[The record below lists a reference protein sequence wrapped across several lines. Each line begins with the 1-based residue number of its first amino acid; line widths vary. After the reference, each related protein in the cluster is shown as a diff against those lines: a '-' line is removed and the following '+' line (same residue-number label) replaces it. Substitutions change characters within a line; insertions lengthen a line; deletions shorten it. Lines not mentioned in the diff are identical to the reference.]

1 MMTFRR
7 PLVAF
12 LCVTVAGAVA
22 LTAGFIGCLIGES
35 PPMAA
40 SLAAENRAPLPILQP
55 REKLIVDIFREHSDS
70 VVFITNSALV
80 RRAVGFFHYR
90 EEEVRRG
97 SGSGFIWDKKGH
109 VITNAHVVQGATKV
123 TVTLVDQSVYSAR
136 KVGAYLDK
144 DIAVWRIDAPPS
156 KLDPVEPGRSDNLVV
171 GQTAIAIGN
180 PFGLD
185 HSLTVGVISALGRE
199 IRAITGRRINDVIQT
214 DAAINP
220 GNSGGPL
227 LNSRGA
233 VIGMNTAIVS
243 PTGASSGI
251 GFAVPIDTIKRIVK
265 QIIAGRIFR
274 PGLGVGPWAEAI
286 TQKIIWR
293 YDLPA
298 GVLLGDVPRDS
309 AAAKA
314 NLRPTVIYTD
324 GRVKLGDLIIGINDD
339 RIGNLTELEDAT
351 DRHEI
356 GDVVE
361 VHYVRSGEQYK
372 VKVKL
377 QRIELPVE

>member
-1 MMTFRR
+1 MMTSRR
-7 PLVAF
+7 PLFAF
-12 LCVTVAGAVA
+12 LSVTAAGAIV
-22 LTAGFIGCLIGES
+22 LTACFIGET
-35 PPMAA
+35 PNMAA
-40 SLAAENRAPLPILQP
+40 SLAAKDRAPLPNLQP
-55 REKLIVDIFREHSDS
+55 REKVIVDIFREHSDS

-80 RRAVGFFHYR
+80 RRSVGFFHYR
-90 EEEVRRG
+90 EEEVQRG
-97 SGSGFIWDKKGH
+97 SGTGFIWDKKGH

-156 KLDPVEPGRSDNLVV
+156 KLVPIAVGRSDNLVV

-185 HSLTVGVISALGRE
+185 HTLTVGVVSALGRE

-227 LNSRGA
+227 LDSRGA

-243 PTGASSGI
+243 PSGASSGI
-251 GFAVPIDTIKRIVK
+251 GFAVPIDTIKRIVE

-274 PGLGVGPWAEAI
+274 PGLGVGPWADSL
-286 TQKIIWR
+286 TQKIIWS
-293 YDLPA
+293 YNLPA
-298 GVLLGDVPRDS
+298 GVLLDDVPSGS

-314 NLRPTVIYTD
+314 NLRPTVIYSN
-324 GRVKLGDLIIGINDD
+324 GRVKLGDLIVGINDE
-339 RIGNLTELEDAT
+339 RVGNLTGLQDAT

-377 QRIELPVE
+377 QRIEIPVE